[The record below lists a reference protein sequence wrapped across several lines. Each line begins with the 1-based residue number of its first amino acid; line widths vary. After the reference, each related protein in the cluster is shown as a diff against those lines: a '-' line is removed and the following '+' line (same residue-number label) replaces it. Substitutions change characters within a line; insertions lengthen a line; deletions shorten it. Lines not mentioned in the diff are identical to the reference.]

1 MRCETAQVMGCT
13 VALIHI
19 GGGDEWLHGDGTQVP
34 AGRGGT
40 PSCLLLIFASQILA
54 LILRLKSD
62 FLFCVTLLQP
72 ICQSYVGRGGSEDQW
87 TQ

>member
-19 GGGDEWLHGDGTQVP
+19 GGWGGGGMWLDRDVTQVP

-54 LILRLKSD
+54 LTFWLKSD
-62 FLFCVTLLQP
+62 FLFCFTLLQS
-72 ICQSYVGRGGSEDQW
+72 ICQSFMFRGTDQR
-87 TQ
+87 